1 MSSLSRLSPPVL
13 IVLLAG
19 VGILLGT
26 GAYLATRETPIE
38 DLPRDVAIASR
49 GEAFDLAAHLAPGKY
64 TIVDFYAD
72 WCVGCRVLEPKLR
85 RLAATRADL
94 ALRKVDVVDWESNV
108 VRQFGFTAL
117 PHMQVY
123 DPNGLLLGE
132 GEEAYGVIAEVF
144 GVDVL

>member
-1 MSSLSRLSPPVL
+1 MPSVARLSAPVL
-13 IVLLAG
+13 TVLLVCVG
-19 VGILLGT
+19 VLLGYA
-26 GAYLATRETPIE
+26 AYVATQETSPE
-38 DLPRDVAIASR
+38 DLPGDVATVSR
-49 GEAFDLAAHLAPGKY
+49 GEAFDVRANLVSGKY

-85 RLAATRADL
+85 RLAAARADL
-94 ALRKVDVVDWESNV
+94 ALRKVDVVDWESSV

-144 GVDVL
+144 GVEVL